1 MRTVF
6 GIISLSGRSAVELPD
21 PGRVA
26 GCHVHLDNLIRELE
40 SQGLQDA
47 FDQLQAFPI
56 VRQLYSV
63 EQMVA
68 ISRITNNRLRP
79 SLPPQ
84 EPSDLYGPP
93 EGRPLLCVS
102 RGYPRRPCRVEVQGE
117 PAPPHDVIV
126 RGGGL
131 LLDLGARL

>member
-1 MRTVF
+1 VRTVP
-6 GIISLSGRSAVELPD
+6 GIVSLSGRSAVELPD
-21 PGRVA
+21 PGRIA
-26 GCHVHLDNLIRELE
+26 GGSVHLNNLIRELE

-47 FDQLQAFPI
+47 FDQLQALPV

-93 EGRPLLCVS
+93 EGRTLLCVG
-102 RGYPRRPCRVEVQGE
+102 RGYPRRPCCRVEVQGSQRRRTMSLSE
-117 PAPPHDVIV
+117 VV
-126 RGGGL
+126 GSL
-131 LLDLGARL
+131 